1 MLPTPKVISSD
12 VEIDDYPQGPGV
24 VMEQPERS
32 VKLRREEL
40 VEIKRLY
47 ETVMTFASH
56 GMFYR
61 SGRII
66 GDRIIRTSGTDLTRL
81 RETLAKEGWVSDI
94 SFEGDTINVMGSIEA
109 SNSDSPTCHMLR
121 GILAK
126 VFEERTGKDVYCHE
140 RKCVSKGDDKCVF
153 IIDTEVL

>member
-1 MLPTPKVISSD
+1 MTTPKDQVD
-12 VEIDDYPQGPGV
+12 C
-24 VMEQPERS
+24 MEQPERAI
-32 VKLRREEL
+32 KLRREEL

-66 GDRIIRTSGTDLTRL
+66 GDRLLRSTGADLSKLKESLIR
-81 RETLAKEGWVSDI
+81 EGWVTDI
-94 SFEGDTINVMGSIEA
+94 SFEGDTISVTGSIEA
-109 SNSDSPTCHMLR
+109 ANSDTPTCHMLR

-126 VFEERTGKDVYCHE
+126 VYEERTGKDVYCHE
-140 RKCVSKGDDKCVF
+140 RKCVSKGDEKCLFV
-153 IIDTEVL
+153 IDTEVL

>member
-1 MLPTPKVISSD
+1 
-12 VEIDDYPQGPGV
+12 
-24 VMEQPERS
+24 MEQPERS
-32 VKLRREEL
+32 IRMRKEEL
-40 VEIKRLY
+40 VEIKKLF

-61 SGRII
+61 SGRIM
-66 GDRIIRTSGTDLTRL
+66 GDRLIKVAGSDLNKVRDAL
-81 RETLAKEGWVSDI
+81 MREGWASDI
-94 SFEGDTINVMGSIEA
+94 SFEGDTISVLGSIEA

-140 RKCVSKGDDKCVF
+140 RKCLSKGDDKCVF
-153 IIDTEVL
+153 VIDTEVL

>member
-1 MLPTPKVISSD
+1 
-12 VEIDDYPQGPGV
+12 
-24 VMEQPERS
+24 MEQPERGI
-32 VKLRREEL
+32 KLRREEL

-66 GDRIIRTSGTDLTRL
+66 GDRLIRTSGTELSRL
-81 RETLAKEGWVSDI
+81 KESLIKEGWVTDI
-94 SFEGDTINVMGSIEA
+94 NFEGDTITVVGSIEV

-121 GILAK
+121 GLLAK
-126 VFEERTGKDVYCHE
+126 VFEERSGKDVYCHE

-153 IIDTEVL
+153 VIDTEVL

>member
-1 MLPTPKVISSD
+1 
-12 VEIDDYPQGPGV
+12 
-24 VMEQPERS
+24 MEQPERAIR
-32 VKLRREEL
+32 LRREEL

-66 GDRIIRTSGTDLTRL
+66 GDRLLRSTGSELTRV
-81 RETLAKEGWVSDI
+81 REALIKEGWVIDI
-94 SFEGDTINVMGSIEA
+94 VFEGDTITAGGSIEA

-140 RKCVSKGDDKCVF
+140 RKCVSKGDHKCVF
-153 IIDTEVL
+153 VIDTEVL

>member
-1 MLPTPKVISSD
+1 
-12 VEIDDYPQGPGV
+12 
-24 VMEQPERS
+24 MEQPERS
-32 VKLRREEL
+32 IRMRKEEL
-40 VEIKRLY
+40 VEIKKLY

-61 SGRII
+61 SGRIM
-66 GDRIIRTSGTDLTRL
+66 GDRLIRVAGTDLNKVKD
-81 RETLAKEGWVSDI
+81 AIVKEGWATDI
-94 SFEGDTINVMGSIEA
+94 SFEGDTISVFGSIEA

-153 IIDTEVL
+153 VIDTEVL

>member
-1 MLPTPKVISSD
+1 
-12 VEIDDYPQGPGV
+12 
-24 VMEQPERS
+24 MEQPERAIR
-32 VKLRREEL
+32 LRREEL

-61 SGRII
+61 SGRIM
-66 GDRIIRTSGTDLTRL
+66 GDRLIRTSGTELVRMKEAL
-81 RETLAKEGWVSDI
+81 VKEGWCTDI
-94 SFEGDTINVMGSIEA
+94 VFEGDTITVAGSIEA
-109 SNSDSPTCHMLR
+109 SSSDSPTCHMLR

-126 VFEERTGKDVYCHE
+126 IFEERTGKDVYCHE

-153 IIDTEVL
+153 VIDTEVL

>member
-1 MLPTPKVISSD
+1 
-12 VEIDDYPQGPGV
+12 
-24 VMEQPERS
+24 MEQPERGI
-32 VKLRREEL
+32 KLRREEL

-66 GDRIIRTSGTDLTRL
+66 GDRLIRTSGTELLRL
-81 RETLAKEGWVSDI
+81 KESLIKEGWVTDI
-94 SFEGDTINVMGSIEA
+94 NFEGDTITVVGSIEV

-121 GILAK
+121 GLLAK
-126 VFEERTGKDVYCHE
+126 VFEERSGKDVYCHE

-153 IIDTEVL
+153 VIDTEVL

>member
-1 MLPTPKVISSD
+1 
-12 VEIDDYPQGPGV
+12 
-24 VMEQPERS
+24 MEQTERS
-32 VKLRREEL
+32 IRLRREEL
-40 VEIKRLY
+40 VEIKKLY

-61 SGRII
+61 AGRII
-66 GDRIIRTSGTDLTRL
+66 GDRLIRAAGTDLNRV
-81 RETLAKEGWVSDI
+81 REVLIREGWVHDI
-94 SFEGDTINVMGSIEA
+94 SFEGDSISATGSIEA
-109 SNSDSPTCHMLR
+109 SNSDTPTCHMLR

-140 RKCVSKGDDKCVF
+140 RKCLSKGDDKCVF

>member
-1 MLPTPKVISSD
+1 
-12 VEIDDYPQGPGV
+12 
-24 VMEQPERS
+24 MEQPERAIR
-32 VKLRREEL
+32 LRREEL

-66 GDRIIRTSGTDLTRL
+66 GDRLLRSTGSELTRV
-81 RETLAKEGWVSDI
+81 REALMKEGWVIDI
-94 SFEGDTINVMGSIEA
+94 VFEGDTITAGGSIEA
-109 SNSDSPTCHMLR
+109 SNADTPTCHMLR

-126 VFEERTGKDVYCHE
+126 VFEDRTGKDVYCHE

-153 IIDTEVL
+153 VIDTEVL

>member
-1 MLPTPKVISSD
+1 
-12 VEIDDYPQGPGV
+12 
-24 VMEQPERS
+24 MEQSERAIR
-32 VKLRREEL
+32 LRREEL
-40 VEIKRLY
+40 VEIKKLY

-66 GDRIIRTSGTDLTRL
+66 GDRLIRAVGSDLGKVKDALIR
-81 RETLAKEGWVSDI
+81 EGWVTDI
-94 SFEGDTINVMGSIEA
+94 VFEGDTISVAGSIEV

-121 GILAK
+121 GMLAK

-140 RKCVSKGDDKCVF
+140 RRCVSKGDDKCVF
-153 IIDTEVL
+153 VIDTEVL

>member
-1 MLPTPKVISSD
+1 
-12 VEIDDYPQGPGV
+12 
-24 VMEQPERS
+24 MEQPDRAI
-32 VKLRREEL
+32 KLRRDEL

-66 GDRIIRTSGTDLTRL
+66 GNRLLRSAGADLSKMKEALVR
-81 RETLAKEGWVSDI
+81 EGWVTDI
-94 SFEGDTINVMGSIEA
+94 TFEGDTISVMGSIEA
-109 SNSDSPTCHMLR
+109 SNSDTPSCHMLR

-126 VFEERTGKDVYCHE
+126 VYEERTGKDVYCHE
-140 RKCVSKGDDKCVF
+140 RKCVSKGDEKCLFV
-153 IIDTEVL
+153 IDTEVL

>member
-1 MLPTPKVISSD
+1 
-12 VEIDDYPQGPGV
+12 
-24 VMEQPERS
+24 MEQPERS
-32 VKLRREEL
+32 IKLRKDEL
-40 VEIKRLY
+40 VEIKKLF

-61 SGRII
+61 SGRIM
-66 GDRIIRTSGTDLTRL
+66 GGRLIRTTGTDLGKVKDAL
-81 RETLAKEGWVSDI
+81 IKEGWAADV
-94 SFEGDTINVMGSIEA
+94 SFEGDTISVVGSIEA

-153 IIDTEVL
+153 IIDTEVM

>member
-1 MLPTPKVISSD
+1 
-12 VEIDDYPQGPGV
+12 
-24 VMEQPERS
+24 MEQPDRAI
-32 VKLRREEL
+32 KLRRDEL

-66 GDRIIRTSGTDLTRL
+66 GDRLIRSSGQDLSKMKDALVR
-81 RETLAKEGWVSDI
+81 EGWVTDI
-94 SFEGDTINVMGSIEA
+94 VFEGDTISVTGSIEA

-126 VFEERTGKDVYCHE
+126 VYEERTGKDVYCHE
-140 RKCVSKGDDKCVF
+140 RKCISKGDEKCLFV
-153 IIDTEVL
+153 IDTEVL

>member
-1 MLPTPKVISSD
+1 
-12 VEIDDYPQGPGV
+12 
-24 VMEQPERS
+24 MEQPERS
-32 VKLRREEL
+32 IRMRKEEL
-40 VEIKRLY
+40 VEIKKLF

-61 SGRII
+61 SGRIM
-66 GDRIIRTSGTDLTRL
+66 GDRLIKAAGSDLNKVRDAL
-81 RETLAKEGWVSDI
+81 IKEGWASDI
-94 SFEGDTINVMGSIEA
+94 SFEGDTISVLGSIEA

-140 RKCVSKGDDKCVF
+140 RKCLSKGDDKCVF
-153 IIDTEVL
+153 VIDTEVL

>member
-1 MLPTPKVISSD
+1 
-12 VEIDDYPQGPGV
+12 
-24 VMEQPERS
+24 MEQSERAI
-32 VKLRREEL
+32 KLRREEL

-66 GDRIIRTSGTDLTRL
+66 GDRLIRTVGSDLGKVKEALIR
-81 RETLAKEGWVSDI
+81 EGWVTDVM
-94 SFEGDTINVMGSIEA
+94 FEGDTINVTGSIEVF
-109 SNSDSPTCHMLR
+109 NSDSPTCHMLR
-121 GILAK
+121 GMLAK

-140 RKCVSKGDDKCVF
+140 RRCASKGDDKCV
-153 IIDTEVL
+153 L

>member
-1 MLPTPKVISSD
+1 
-12 VEIDDYPQGPGV
+12 
-24 VMEQPERS
+24 MEQPERAI
-32 VKLRREEL
+32 KLRREEL

-61 SGRII
+61 SGRIM
-66 GDRIIRTSGTDLTRL
+66 GERLIRAAGT
-81 RETLAKEGWVSDI
+81 ELARVKEALVKEGWCTDI
-94 SFEGDTINVMGSIEA
+94 VFEGDTITVVGSIEA

-126 VFEERTGKDVYCHE
+126 IFEERTGKDVYCHE

-153 IIDTEVL
+153 VIDTEVL

>member
-1 MLPTPKVISSD
+1 
-12 VEIDDYPQGPGV
+12 
-24 VMEQPERS
+24 MEQPERAI
-32 VKLRREEL
+32 KLRREEL

-66 GDRIIRTSGTDLTRL
+66 GNRVVRSSGTDLARVKEYL
-81 RETLAKEGWVSDI
+81 VREGWATDVT
-94 SFEGDTINVMGSIEA
+94 FEGDTISVAGSIE
-109 SNSDSPTCHMLR
+109 SFSSDSPTCHTLR
-121 GILAK
+121 GIFAK

-140 RKCVSKGDDKCVF
+140 RRCVSKGDDKCVF
-153 IIDTEVL
+153 VIDTEVL

>member
-1 MLPTPKVISSD
+1 
-12 VEIDDYPQGPGV
+12 
-24 VMEQPERS
+24 MEQPERGI
-32 VKLRREEL
+32 KLRREEL

-66 GDRIIRTSGTDLTRL
+66 GDRLIRTSGTELLRL
-81 RETLAKEGWVSDI
+81 KESLVKEGWVTDI
-94 SFEGDTINVMGSIEA
+94 TFEGDTITVVGSIEV
-109 SNSDSPTCHMLR
+109 SNADSPTCHMLR

-126 VFEERTGKDVYCHE
+126 VFEERAGKDVYCHE

-153 IIDTEVL
+153 VIDTEVL

>member
-1 MLPTPKVISSD
+1 
-12 VEIDDYPQGPGV
+12 
-24 VMEQPERS
+24 MEPAERS
-32 VKLRREEL
+32 IRLRREEL
-40 VEIKRLY
+40 VEIKKLY

-66 GDRIIRTSGTDLTRL
+66 GNRLIRTAGTDLNRI
-81 RETLAKEGWVSDI
+81 REALVREGWVHDI
-94 SFEGDTINVMGSIEA
+94 SFEGDTISATGSIEV

-153 IIDTEVL
+153 VVDTEVL